1 MTLVPIPCV
10 APEKI
15 YKYRRKQAL
24 SGADVVTYMS
34 REVKEIEGKGIF
46 TYYHGTDIPRIG
58 MSPTYQDFPKAMAEV
73 DKVKRFLREYLKN
86 PLIIFQAEK
95 KLRVFNEFADKCL
108 WNWYIGEKY
117 WTPTTLQIYLFISN
131 LINSLGVN
139 VLVAMDFANIVA
151 TLFEYDD
158 AYRYRLNDLMSET
171 TKEAMIANFAG
182 ETKRLLEIS
191 EKREEI
197 GGVTNKFRNI
207 YRLFRFLCL
216 IPKVKRAIIQGL
228 KAVDWKGWQLT
239 ESEIFHTL
247 LWDGYNVRGINLY
260 ERKMYYNS
268 LFAGKEKPKR
278 ITIVLP

>member
-1 MTLVPIPCV
+1 MKLVPIPCV

-15 YKYRRKQAL
+15 YKYRRSQAL
-24 SGADVVTYMS
+24 SGAKVVTYMS

-58 MSPTYQDFPKAMAEV
+58 MSPTYNDFPKAMAEV
-73 DKVKRFLREYLKN
+73 DKVKRFLRENLKN
-86 PLIIFQAEK
+86 PFIIFRYK
-95 KLRVFNEFADKCL
+95 KALREFNDLADKCL
-108 WNWYIGEKY
+108 NQWYLDEKY
-117 WTPTTLQIYLFISN
+117 WKPTTKQIYTFVSVFLRCI
-131 LINSLGVN
+131 GVTMEI
-139 VLVAMDFANIVA
+139 AKKTAEIVA

-158 AYRYRLNDLMSET
+158 AYCYRLNDLMSET
-171 TKEAMIANFAG
+171 TKERMMANFPK
-182 ETKRLLEIS
+182 EISRLMEINTKRDYN
-191 EKREEI
+191 
-197 GGVTNKFRNI
+197 GVNDKFRNI
-207 YRLFRFLCL
+207 YRLLRFLCL

-247 LWDGYNVRGINLY
+247 LWDGYDVRGINLY
-260 ERKMYYNS
+260 EREMYYNS